1 MFTNAVSMIIIGN
14 IIEHLFALCINPY
27 NSLWG
32 VLYFI
37 PKLHIQR
44 PKLTEVKQCA
54 QSPKADNKREL
65 ESNSVKLHNLPFPK
79 TTTPAALIYLKIR

>member
-1 MFTNAVSMIIIGN
+1 MFTNAVSMIILLSTYL
-14 IIEHLFALCINPY
+14 HYALILITLY
-27 NSLWG
+27 GGG

-37 PKLHIQR
+37 PKLHTRR

-54 QSPKADNKREL
+54 QGPKVDNKREL

-79 TTTPAALIYLKIR
+79 TTTPAAVIYLKIR